1 VMLKYDNRCA
11 ACRPTTRSILLLPDT
26 HAHLGDDQFA
36 ADIQDVLRRAEQ
48 AGIGRILCVGS
59 DVASSRRAIELAR
72 ENSCVYAAV
81 GMHPHFAQHW
91 ALECD
96 ELRTLLHEPKV
107 VAVGE
112 VGLDYVRDSVPREQ
126 QLAAFEQQIAWA
138 EEMGLPVSVHNR
150 SADADVIRTVD
161 KTTTTAIMHCFGGD
175 AGLTEWALDRGHAIS
190 FAGNVTFKNA
200 SALQAVARDI
210 PVDSLLVESD
220 SPVLAP
226 QSHRGHRNEPA
237 YVRDTAT
244 FIAGVRAVAVE
255 HLSDAIWANADRV
268 FGWGTA

>member
-1 VMLKYDNRCA
+1 MPAHYKEY
-11 ACRPTTRSILLLPDT
+11 LLLPDT
-26 HAHLGDDQFA
+26 HAHLGDEQFA
-36 ADIQDVLRRAEQ
+36 SDTQDVLHRAEQ

-72 ENSCVYAAV
+72 QNNCVYAAV
-81 GMHPHFAQHW
+81 GMHPHFAQYW

-96 ELRTLLHEPKV
+96 ELQKLLYEPKV

-126 QLAAFEQQIAWA
+126 QLVAFEQQVAWA
-138 EEMGLPVSVHNR
+138 QEMGLPVSVHNR
-150 SADADVIRTVD
+150 SADADVMRTVD
-161 KTTTTAIMHCFGGD
+161 GTTTTAIMHCFGGD
-175 AGLTEWALDRGHAIS
+175 LDVTQWALDRGHAIS

-200 SALQAVARDI
+200 SALQVVARDI
-210 PVDSLLVESD
+210 PVDALLVESD

-226 QSHRGHRNEPA
+226 QLHRGHRNEPA
-237 YVRDTAT
+237 YVQNTAR
-244 FIAGVRAVAVE
+244 FIAELRGVPLER
-255 HLSDAIWANADRV
+255 LSGAIWANADRV